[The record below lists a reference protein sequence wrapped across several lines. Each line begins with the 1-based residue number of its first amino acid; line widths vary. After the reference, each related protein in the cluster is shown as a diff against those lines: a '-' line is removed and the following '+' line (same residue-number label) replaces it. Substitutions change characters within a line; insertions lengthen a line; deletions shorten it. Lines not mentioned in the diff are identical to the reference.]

1 MNPTRNRAI
10 EEFRRMVL
18 DALQADIEQSLIPY
32 DVDLVDLRY
41 ADPALIAEI
50 RCEGVKWRD

>member
-1 MNPTRNRAI
+1 
-10 EEFRRMVL
+10 MVL
-18 DALQADIEQSLIPY
+18 DALQADIEESLIPY